1 MLTRRFILYFAT
13 NFMVINISVI
23 TVVLM
28 YLVAVATTV
37 IIRFVKSFN
46 TARIYTTEQKMSK
59 DKRT

>member
-37 IIRFVKSFN
+37 IIKVC
-46 TARIYTTEQKMSK
+46 
-59 DKRT
+59 